1 MRNRHKRTIGYISLA
16 VLACLLA
23 GCKSRPPETNTLVF
37 LIESSPANL
46 DPRIGTDAQSE
57 RIDALLFDGLVQRGA
72 DFQLQPSLALAW
84 ENPTPLQWTFHLR
97 PNVHFHDGRTCT
109 ARDVKYTLDSMLGH
123 SIVSAK
129 TGAYAKVTSVETPDE
144 ETVVLHLS
152 SPDAAL
158 LWNLSDGAFGVIP
171 FGSGKAFGQHPIGT
185 GGFQFVEQEMD
196 RDVVIERATN
206 SWHTPPQIA
215 RVRFAVVPDAI
226 TQALALRKGS
236 ADIALSSL
244 TPDIVHALGQ
254 DPHLQVTTGPGTRL
268 AYLGFNLR
276 DPVLRDVRVRQA
288 IGYAID
294 RPLIVQSL
302 LGGYARPATSMLP
315 PSHWAFDADAKPQAF
330 DPSLANQILDQA
342 GYRPDASG
350 IRFALTMKTSTDEGT
365 RQFAA
370 VLQQQLHAVG
380 IDLHL
385 RSYEFATFYA
395 DIVRGAF
402 QLYSLR
408 WIGGNEDPDIFHY
421 AMASDQ
427 TPPKGAN
434 RGHYANAELD
444 ALLQHAAAEPDQ
456 AERRKDYVKV
466 QRILASDL
474 PVINLWYLDNV
485 AVSNRRV
492 QGVRLSP
499 SGDYKFLLTARVN
512 AKP

>member
-1 MRNRHKRTIGYISLA
+1 
-16 VLACLLA
+16 
-23 GCKSRPPETNTLVF
+23 
-37 LIESSPANL
+37 
-46 DPRIGTDAQSE
+46 
-57 RIDALLFDGLVQRGA
+57 
-72 DFQLQPSLALAW
+72 
-84 ENPTPLQWTFHLR
+84 
-97 PNVHFHDGRTCT
+97 
-109 ARDVKYTLDSMLGH
+109 
-123 SIVSAK
+123 
-129 TGAYAKVTSVETPDE
+129 
-144 ETVVLHLS
+144 
-152 SPDAAL
+152 
-158 LWNLSDGAFGVIP
+158 
-171 FGSGKAFGQHPIGT
+171 
-185 GGFQFVEQEMD
+185 
-196 RDVVIERATN
+196 
-206 SWHTPPQIA
+206 
-215 RVRFAVVPDAI
+215 
-226 TQALALRKGS
+226 
-236 ADIALSSL
+236 
-244 TPDIVHALGQ
+244 
-254 DPHLQVTTGPGTRL
+254 
-268 AYLGFNLR
+268 
-276 DPVLRDVRVRQA
+276 
-288 IGYAID
+288 
-294 RPLIVQSL
+294 
-302 LGGYARPATSMLP
+302 MLP

-330 DPSLANQILDQA
+330 DPSRANQILDQA

-370 VLQQQLHAVG
+370 VLQQQLRAVG

-402 QLYSLR
+402 QLYALR

-456 AERRKDYVKV
+456 AERKKDYVKV